1 MIPERELLADLKTQP
16 LESVLEKYDISL
28 QELFQL
34 QLNRNYHNKE
44 SSYITRT
51 RGGTY
56 SITKSVNGVN
66 YYFGSYA
73 DKKEA
78 ELIVEA
84 LIDCGWNID
93 ELPGI
98 LVRLNIQSKSEKE

>member
-1 MIPERELLADLKTQP
+1 MIPETELLEDLKTQP
-16 LESVLEKYDISL
+16 LDSVLEKYDISL
-28 QELFQL
+28 HELFQL

-44 SSYITRT
+44 SSHITRT
-51 RGGTY
+51 KSRKYAILKSVDGEQQYYGTY
-56 SITKSVNGVN
+56 S
-66 YYFGSYA
+66 

-84 LIDCGWNID
+84 LIECGWDID